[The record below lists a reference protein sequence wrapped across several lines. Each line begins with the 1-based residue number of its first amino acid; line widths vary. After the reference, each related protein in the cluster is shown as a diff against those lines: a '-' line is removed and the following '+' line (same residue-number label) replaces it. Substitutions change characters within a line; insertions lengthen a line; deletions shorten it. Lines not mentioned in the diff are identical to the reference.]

1 MLGAYKAIFNTR
13 ENVMEERN
21 ITWLIRE
28 QWLPSHHSVNT
39 DNCFN
44 QDGGITLLGEW
55 RGQKCGF
62 RGSEVGGIGNLIFF
76 SGALIDNI

>member
-13 ENVMEERN
+13 ENVTEERN
-21 ITWLIRE
+21 ITWLIGE
-28 QWLPSHHSVNT
+28 QRLLSHHSVNT

-55 RGQKCGF
+55 RG
-62 RGSEVGGIGNLIFF
+62 
-76 SGALIDNI
+76 